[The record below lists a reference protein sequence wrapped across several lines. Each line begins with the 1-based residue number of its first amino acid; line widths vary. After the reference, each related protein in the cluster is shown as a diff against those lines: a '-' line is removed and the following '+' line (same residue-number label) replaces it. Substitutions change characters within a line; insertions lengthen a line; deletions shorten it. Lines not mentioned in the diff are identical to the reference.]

1 MSNPSDPNAQQPV
14 APAAPAAPATP
25 AAPAAP
31 AATAYAAPAAP
42 VVYTAPRTNTLAIVA
57 LIVSFFP
64 SFQIVA
70 VILGHIALSQIKK
83 THEGGRGLAIAALI
97 IGYVITFIA
106 IITLVVVITAATSA
120 GVLS

>member
-14 APAAPAAPATP
+14 APTTP
-25 AAPAAP
+25 AAPAP
-31 AATAYAAPAAP
+31 PAAP
-42 VVYTAPRTNTLAIVA
+42 VYTAPRTNTLAIVA
-57 LIVSFFP
+57 LIVSFFF
-64 SFQIVA
+64 SIVG

-97 IGYVITFIA
+97 IGYVSIA
-106 IITLVVVITAATSA
+106 ITVIVIIFYVVVLTAATSA

>member
-57 LIVSFFP
+57 LIVSFFF
-64 SFQIVA
+64 SIVG

>member
-31 AATAYAAPAAP
+31 AAPAYAAPAAP
-42 VVYTAPRTNTLAIVA
+42 VYTAPRTNTLAIVA
-57 LIVSFFP
+57 LIVSFFF
-64 SFQIVA
+64 SIVG

-97 IGYVITFIA
+97 IGYVSIA
-106 IITLVVVITAATSA
+106 ITVIVSIFLVVVLTVS
-120 GVLS
+120 

>member
-14 APAAPAAPATP
+14 APTTP

-31 AATAYAAPAAP
+31 AYAAPAAP
-42 VVYTAPRTNTLAIVA
+42 VYAAPRTNTLAIVA
-57 LIVSFFP
+57 LIVSFFF
-64 SFQIVA
+64 SIVG

-97 IGYVITFIA
+97 IGYVSIA
-106 IITLVVVITAATSA
+106 ITVIVIIFYVVVLTAATSA